1 MARDSWA
8 VRVRLGLRGAV
19 TGLALAG
26 GLLLPPV
33 VVAGPAPDDAVG
45 VGLAADTPVGIASGS
60 ESAIGTGDAAV
71 AKRAILVQWSDRL
84 REAGLSD
91 LESWQREIGALLQ
104 AASSEG
110 LERARSAT
118 TYSEL
123 IDALQG
129 LAAGDKPSG
138 ADGLRLSVPS
148 GLEVGAKALGDA
160 DRDLVYVPLT
170 PCRIIDTRVSGGA
183 IAANS
188 TRSFD
193 VSGAADFAF
202 QGGSVTNCGLA
213 TAGDFAAA
221 ALMII
226 AVTPSG
232 AGYLVAYPFG
242 TSQPLASTL
251 NYTAGAII
259 GNSAVVKLDQ
269 GPAVQEMTIYT
280 FAQTDI
286 VVDIYG
292 YYRAPPNTLQLQCQ
306 TTAQATN
313 TVAAGTLG
321 TATAPTCAA
330 GYTPV
335 ATNCE
340 SSSPQMPFVFAS
352 GGVCSARNNG
362 AASADLRASVNCCRT
377 AF

>member
-138 ADGLRLSVPS
+138 ADGLRLQFVGYRQSAATARVQLVLWESAIPGRRPIEYQQQFGASYLITELRPS
-148 GLEVGAKALGDA
+148 PIQIDGPFGGLLEVCVEVD
-160 DRDLVYVPLT
+160 D
-170 PCRIIDTRVSGGA
+170 S
-183 IAANS
+183 AA
-188 TRSFD
+188 TDEVEFE
-193 VSGAADFAF
+193 FEIH
-202 QGGSVTNCGLA
+202 A
-213 TAGDFAAA
+213 TLFH
-221 ALMII
+221 
-226 AVTPSG
+226 
-232 AGYLVAYPFG
+232 
-242 TSQPLASTL
+242 
-251 NYTAGAII
+251 
-259 GNSAVVKLDQ
+259 K
-269 GPAVQEMTIYT
+269 
-280 FAQTDI
+280 
-286 VVDIYG
+286 
-292 YYRAPPNTLQLQCQ
+292 
-306 TTAQATN
+306 
-313 TVAAGTLG
+313 
-321 TATAPTCAA
+321 
-330 GYTPV
+330 
-335 ATNCE
+335 
-340 SSSPQMPFVFAS
+340 
-352 GGVCSARNNG
+352 
-362 AASADLRASVNCCRT
+362 
-377 AF
+377 